1 MPKKRKSE
9 NNIGHLIKAIGL
21 TQQEFAQR
29 LGVSASAI
37 KKVVAGKRP
46 ISDDLRSRIYA
57 ETGLIFFSAPKEDP
71 LEYTKENYKDYKK
84 DITFTEKNAQ
94 VAAGLISRSVEL
106 MMIAAARPGV
116 DKAVPVFSAITL
128 AIENVKK
135 EFQMEKHLD
144 AVLQERNS
152 TETKLYTVREL
163 RNNNVLAEQTGYKD
177 DPALKDDDKI
187 PLTRTVGWLP
197 QKDFFSIIWQHLQLY
212 TEILKDQDGV
222 LTEEAKARLAIL
234 AGQIQKQMNDAGY
247 ASYPTLRST

>member
-1 MPKKRKSE
+1 
-9 NNIGHLIKAIGL
+9 
-21 TQQEFAQR
+21 
-29 LGVSASAI
+29 
-37 KKVVAGKRP
+37 
-46 ISDDLRSRIYA
+46 
-57 ETGLIFFSAPKEDP
+57 
-71 LEYTKENYKDYKK
+71 
-84 DITFTEKNAQ
+84 
-94 VAAGLISRSVEL
+94 

-144 AVLQERNS
+144 AVLRERNS

-177 DPALKDDDKI
+177 DPALKDEDKI
-187 PLTRTVGWLP
+187 PLTRSVGYFP

-212 TEILKDQDGV
+212 TEILRDQDGT

-234 AGQIQKQMNDAGY
+234 AGQIQKQMNDAGN